1 MKNRTFI
8 HIVENLIVLH
18 KFSVELFVSFIL
30 LTSVIN
36 ITELMSS
43 VSSLLSVMFV
53 VNFSHRFCVE
63 VKKLLTHSVEVCW
76 ECDRGI
82 RFWGILRHVTVK
94 PAVAVQPGG
103 PTIRLIKHLNNKFF
117 GNWRT
122 LLHRRRQML
131 HFHYP
136 GDSVLWNYVM
146 AAILKVQRQIEN
158 LTVNRC
164 MYTGTTFLPNFI
176 PKQFETTEPW
186 AFFEEVAP
194 TRTRWVAICDQ
205 YLI

>member
-63 VKKLLTHSVEVCW
+63 VKKLLTHSVEVC
-76 ECDRGI
+76 
-82 RFWGILRHVTVK
+82 
-94 PAVAVQPGG
+94 
-103 PTIRLIKHLNNKFF
+103 
-117 GNWRT
+117 
-122 LLHRRRQML
+122 
-131 HFHYP
+131 
-136 GDSVLWNYVM
+136 
-146 AAILKVQRQIEN
+146 
-158 LTVNRC
+158 
-164 MYTGTTFLPNFI
+164 
-176 PKQFETTEPW
+176 
-186 AFFEEVAP
+186 
-194 TRTRWVAICDQ
+194 
-205 YLI
+205 